1 MNISKEHDM
10 ALNNGTTF
18 RQHVAEPSAWK
29 AEELRRDPAWVYPLT
44 TAEITELE
52 TALQAVKQADIPLL
66 AICEYN
72 FPLPLTSRKLRD
84 ISRQLE
90 DGRGIALLRG
100 VPVANRDLAD
110 IEKLYFGL
118 SSYLG
123 VVIAQNTKGDHVGH
137 VKDEGLK
144 WGQVSGGE
152 LVRGYRT
159 NAYMPFHSD
168 PTDRVALL
176 CVQKAKRGGLS
187 SIVSSTSLYNEI
199 LATHPEALDCL
210 FRGFYYSLRGEGNG
224 GIAQITDYR
233 IPLFDY
239 FAGKLS
245 SRYVRKTI
253 EQGAAV
259 GGAPLTEEE
268 RSALDLV
275 DMLAKR
281 DDLRF
286 DMEFEP
292 GDIQYLNNHVA
303 FHSRTGF
310 EDHEQP
316 AMRRHLMRIWLQS
329 EDARPLSPAMSRPH
343 GSRSPFLSREQ
354 ALKKKHAVR

>member
-1 MNISKEHDM
+1 MSRHSSSKTALTLSSSRGLVVVLTALVSLAATVVYAQEDTAGAISREVKSIFERCGRAVVKIHAVDEHSE
-10 ALNNGTTF
+10 LSGTGF
-18 RQHVAEPSAWK
+18 FI
-29 AEELRRDPAWVYPLT
+29 DPAGTIYTSYSVGG
-44 TAEITELE
+44 E
-52 TALQAVKQADIPLL
+52 AD
-66 AICEYN
+66 N
-72 FPLPLTSRKLRD
+72 FTIQFEGKKYHATQLVADLR
-84 ISRQLE
+84 S
-90 DGRGIALLRG
+90 GVALLRG

-259 GGAPLTEEE
+259 GGAPL
-268 RSALDLV
+268 LL
-275 DMLAKR
+275 
-281 DDLRF
+281 LR
-286 DMEFEP
+286 
-292 GDIQYLNNHVA
+292 
-303 FHSRTGF
+303 
-310 EDHEQP
+310 
-316 AMRRHLMRIWLQS
+316 
-329 EDARPLSPAMSRPH
+329 
-343 GSRSPFLSREQ
+343 
-354 ALKKKHAVR
+354 

>member
-1 MNISKEHDM
+1 MSKSSVVTVRETPVARTTSASVGGLAVVAENINIDTTERVELVDLTDTVMAFVRRSGVREGLLSLWSMHTTCSVM
-10 ALNNGTTF
+10 INESQQALNIDM
-18 RQHVAEPSAWK
+18 K
-29 AEELRRDPAWVYPLT
+29 ALLEAIVNRSHYYMHNDPAHSDCDR
-44 TAEITELE
+44 
-52 TALQAVKQADIPLL
+52 QNADSHLRAMLL
-66 AICEYN
+66 
-72 FPLPLTSRKLRD
+72 
-84 ISRQLE
+84 
-90 DGRGIALLRG
+90 
-100 VPVANRDLAD
+100 
-110 IEKLYFGL
+110 
-118 SSYLG
+118 
-123 VVIAQNTKGDHVGH
+123 GH
-137 VKDEGLK
+137 SVTM
-144 WGQVSGGE
+144 QVSGGE